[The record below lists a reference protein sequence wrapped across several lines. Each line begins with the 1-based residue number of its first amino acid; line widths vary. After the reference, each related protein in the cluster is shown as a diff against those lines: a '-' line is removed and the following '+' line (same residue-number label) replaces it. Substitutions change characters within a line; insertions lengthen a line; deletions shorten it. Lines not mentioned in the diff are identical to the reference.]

1 MRLSRTIVIASSI
14 IAVISF
20 IFYICPLNAVIL
32 TNEQMNE
39 ILLAVLGAGISSLF
53 VGAIEYCDCCRELED
68 RFLFGIEPL
77 LSALGGLDEC
87 CIGSL
92 STPEDT
98 LGLLLAYYEEEESR
112 AFWLSVISDAK
123 HEQRDRLIQAIE
135 HCEKDECERY
145 YSDKTSSTRRY
156 LLRLENDIKKSVRR
170 YLRLA
175 DKLPSEDDVYI
186 LSSKFAYF
194 PGSWKLKQMTAIAE
208 KINAIRN
215 DYQDVV
221 GKCRL
226 FNCGNCGYSELLT
239 AIKKC
244 EKAQT
249 RYDREG
255 RARSDRD
262 AYELYV
268 LVYEFASRCH
278 SPYAEKYE
286 EVPWWEKA
294 ESE

>member
-1 MRLSRTIVIASSI
+1 
-14 IAVISF
+14 
-20 IFYICPLNAVIL
+20 
-32 TNEQMNE
+32 MNE

-53 VGAIEYCDCCRELED
+53 VGAIEYCDRCRELED

-112 AFWLSVISDAK
+112 AFWLSVKSDAK
-123 HEQRDRLIQAIE
+123 HEKRDRLIQAIE
-135 HCEKDECERY
+135 HCEKDECERC
-145 YSDKTSSTRRY
+145 YSDETSSTRRY
-156 LLRLENDIKKSVRR
+156 LLRLENDIQKSVRR

-175 DKLPSEDDVYI
+175 DNLPSEDKVYI

-194 PGSWKLKQMTAIAE
+194 PGTWKLKQMAAIAE
-208 KINAIRN
+208 KINTIRD
-215 DYQDVV
+215 DYRDVV

-226 FNCGNCGYSELLT
+226 FNCGNCVYSELLA

-262 AYELYV
+262 AYELYT
-268 LVYEFASRCH
+268 LVCEFANKCC
-278 SPYAEKYE
+278 SPYAEKYKE
-286 EVPWWEKA
+286 EPWWV
-294 ESE
+294 

>member
-14 IAVISF
+14 ATAISF

-32 TNEQMNE
+32 TDEQMNE
-39 ILLAVLGAGISSLF
+39 VLLAVLGAGISSLF
-53 VGAIEYCDCCRELED
+53 VGAIEYCDRCRELED

-87 CIGSL
+87 CIGFL

-98 LGLLLAYYEEEESR
+98 LGLLLDYYEEEESR
-112 AFWLSVISDAK
+112 AFWLSVKSDDK
-123 HEQRDRLIQAIE
+123 HEKRDCLVQAIE

-156 LLRLENDIKKSVRR
+156 LFRLEKDIQKSARQ

-175 DKLPSEDDVYI
+175 EKFPSEDDVYI
-186 LSSKFAYF
+186 LKSKLAYF
-194 PGSWKLKQMTAIAE
+194 PGTWKLKQMSAIAG
-208 KINAIRN
+208 KIDAIRS
-215 DYQDVV
+215 DYQDVI
-221 GKCRL
+221 GKSRL
-226 FNCGNCGYSELLT
+226 FMREGCGYFGLLD

-244 EKAQT
+244 EKAQM

-255 RARSDRD
+255 MACLDRD

-268 LVYEFASRCH
+268 LVYEFASRCC

-286 EVPWWEKA
+286 KEPWWVEVR
-294 ESE
+294 